1 MRVANVFKNVWLK
14 VYADGVEVAKKRK
27 QIATPGEMETI
38 NLKKEQVEILRN
50 AKEIRVGIE
59 EVNK

>member
-1 MRVANVFKNVWLK
+1 

-27 QIATPGEMETI
+27 QISTPGEMETI

>member
-1 MRVANVFKNVWLK
+1 
-14 VYADGVEVAKKRK
+14 VEVAKKRK